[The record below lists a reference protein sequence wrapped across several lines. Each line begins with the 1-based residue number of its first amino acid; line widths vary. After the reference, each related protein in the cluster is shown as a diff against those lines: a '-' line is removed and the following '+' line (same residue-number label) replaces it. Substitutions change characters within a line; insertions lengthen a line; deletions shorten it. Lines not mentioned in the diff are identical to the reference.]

1 MLPPVR
7 RQRMRQA
14 CMGVSIGKAEE
25 DGLEF
30 RLSGAGLK
38 DRAAYGFMA
47 LQFLRRSSKSIN
59 STREQPHAANL

>member
-1 MLPPVR
+1 
-7 RQRMRQA
+7 
-14 CMGVSIGKAEE
+14 MGVSIGKAEE